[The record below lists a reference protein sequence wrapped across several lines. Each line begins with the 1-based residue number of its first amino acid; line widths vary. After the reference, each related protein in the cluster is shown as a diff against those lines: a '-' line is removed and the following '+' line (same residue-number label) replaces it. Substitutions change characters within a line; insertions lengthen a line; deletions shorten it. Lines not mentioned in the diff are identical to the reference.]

1 MPATIVRDRRVR
13 YAVVGA
19 GWISQARFMPG
30 IARAANSQ
38 LAAVVTGDAEKARA
52 LAARY
57 DIRSCGYD
65 EYDALLASGD
75 IDAVYLALP
84 NAMHRDFS
92 LRTLQAGLHLLLEKP
107 MAVSSDQCREI
118 SAAAARSSLK
128 LMIAYRLHFE
138 PATLEAI
145 RMMRSGEIGTPRF
158 FSSAFAQ
165 HVAASNHRARSGFWA
180 GPVADMGPYPINAAR
195 NLFGAEPIEV
205 TATGLHADGKFGD
218 LHDTVS
224 VILRFP
230 EERIAQFTVSYAA
243 ASFSAYRVLGTAG
256 SLEVRPA
263 YEFGTGLAIDF
274 MIGDKAGQRRFPE
287 TEQFGAEAQY
297 FSDCILRDRAPEP
310 DGEEGFLDVRV
321 VEAVQRALATGR
333 PQTLEPMQ
341 RTRRPDPAQAIVLS
355 PTEVP
360 PLVNASEPGAG

>member
-1 MPATIVRDRRVR
+1 MPVSVRGRRVR

-30 IARAANSQ
+30 LARAADAE
-38 LAAVVTGDAEKARA
+38 LAAVVTGDPEKARA

-57 DIRSCGYD
+57 GIRSLGYD

-84 NAMHRDFS
+84 NAMHLDFS
-92 LRTLQAGLHLLLEKP
+92 LRTLQAGVHLLLEKP
-107 MAVSSDQCREI
+107 MAVSSAQCRAI
-118 SAAAARSSLK
+118 SAAAERSGAK
-128 LMIAYRLHFE
+128 LMIGYRLHFE

-145 RMMRSGEIGTPRF
+145 RIVRSGEIGTPRF

-165 HVAASNHRARSGFWA
+165 HVAPANHRAKSGFWA

-195 NLFGAEPIEV
+195 NLFAAEPIEV
-205 TATGLHADGKFGD
+205 TAAGLHTDGKFGD

-224 VILRFP
+224 VVLRFP
-230 EERIAQFTVSYAA
+230 QERLAQFTVSYAA
-243 ASFSAYRVLGTAG
+243 APFSAYRVLGTAG

-263 YEFGTGLAIDF
+263 YDFGVGLGIDF
-274 MIGDKAGQRRFPE
+274 TIGDKTGQRRFPE

-297 FSDCILRDRAPEP
+297 FAGCILHDRAPEP
-310 DGEEGFLDVRV
+310 DGEEGFFDVRV
-321 VEAVQRALATGR
+321 VEAVERAL
-333 PQTLEPMQ
+333 QT
-341 RTRRPDPAQAIVLS
+341 
-355 PTEVP
+355 
-360 PLVNASEPGAG
+360 